1 MIGTFSSKSKRGDD
15 IVCGLDS
22 MLFIYL
28 LGTVRAIR
36 GLWAALPDRAN
47 LEMKMMK
54 MENETGRN
62 EKIK

>member
-1 MIGTFSSKSKRGDD
+1 M
-15 IVCGLDS
+15 CGLDS

-62 EKIK
+62 EKLNEKIK